1 MIGHPFACTVIT
13 VVKSFT
19 AGALVLLCGACALF
33 GGGASSPTAP
43 VSARFE
49 LLDRD
54 PFGGAGSYRQV
65 GLRGTNKPNGMEYR
79 LRRSIPRVTPSFVPR
94 TLDGLE
100 LFIADP
106 APEGWMAFYREPLD
120 MWVWSENPRF
130 RVILF
135 DERGKRFWDLELNR
149 FLSRPADLEIQD
161 IRYYGRRLYFNE
173 ACQSY
178 SREAGG
184 ECSALVKVDPWYRR
198 VEWRTP
204 NLISNNVFIV
214 HDPWIIAGYGF
225 TNEPDALFLVEQRSG
240 KVVGRRGIDTAHQYF
255 EVRDGK
261 LVVVTHASVY
271 IFRLPARQ

>member
-1 MIGHPFACTVIT
+1 
-13 VVKSFT
+13 
-19 AGALVLLCGACALF
+19 
-33 GGGASSPTAP
+33 
-43 VSARFE
+43 
-49 LLDRD
+49 
-54 PFGGAGSYRQV
+54 
-65 GLRGTNKPNGMEYR
+65 
-79 LRRSIPRVTPSFVPR
+79 
-94 TLDGLE
+94 
-100 LFIADP
+100 
-106 APEGWMAFYREPLD
+106 MAFYREPLD
-120 MWVWSENPRF
+120 MWAWSENPRF

-204 NLISNNVFIV
+204 NLISNNLFIV
-214 HDPWIIAGYGF
+214 QDPWVITGYGF

-255 EVRDGK
+255 EVRNGT
-261 LVVVTHASVY
+261 LVVVTHESVY
-271 IFRLPARQ
+271 TFRLPERQ